1 MVRQAEE
8 TSGQGTLDPSPGGAE
23 EATLEVVT
31 GEWASMSSSADAYQR
46 SRSCSPRTGSC
57 QGRIRPGP
65 EGDLQQE
72 VRDPLHYLPHL
83 QGATGLK

>member
-31 GEWASMSSSADAYQR
+31 RRVGKHELK
-46 SRSCSPRTGSC
+46 C
-57 QGRIRPGP
+57 GRVPKEP
-65 EGDLQQE
+65 
-72 VRDPLHYLPHL
+72 
-83 QGATGLK
+83 